1 MGEYFNVSLGP
12 QLLYSIEKLQY
23 RVIMSASPRKKF
35 RTMDEYDVKCL
46 NVCQEDCES
55 VGAVQPADIYGST
68 HLLRMM
74 VKVNALLD
82 TCLRI
87 LSTRL

>member
-1 MGEYFNVSLGP
+1 MIY
-12 QLLYSIEKLQY
+12 
-23 RVIMSASPRKKF
+23 
-35 RTMDEYDVKCL
+35 EYDVKCL

-87 LSTRL
+87 LFNQIIMRALQLM

>member
-1 MGEYFNVSLGP
+1 MIY
-12 QLLYSIEKLQY
+12 
-23 RVIMSASPRKKF
+23 
-35 RTMDEYDVKCL
+35 EYDVKCL

-87 LSTRL
+87 PFK